1 MNNKE
6 IFIKIVD
13 YCFDDGGIILS
24 DNFTEEEYLAA
35 INFWKEFKEGKVKE
49 SKGMTENGTKL
60 LSWMQE
66 NEVSMCNLF
75 TSKEAA
81 EALFTSGRSIAG
93 SMRKLVNDGYVE
105 KIGKDPV
112 RYSLTEMGKT
122 YQFDN

>member
-1 MNNKE
+1 MNKKKA
-6 IFIKIVD
+6 FIDVIDYALDDLENYTDVFPKDILIAALEFFEDFKNGKIKNS
-13 YCFDDGGIILS
+13 G
-24 DNFTEEEYLAA
+24 A
-35 INFWKEFKEGKVKE
+35 
-49 SKGMTENGTKL
+49 MTENGKKL

-66 NEVSMCNLF
+66 NVDTMTNLF

-105 KIGKDPV
+105 KTGKDPV
-112 RYSLTEMGKT
+112 QYSLTEAGKN

>member
-112 RYSLTEMGKT
+112 RYSLTEKGKT